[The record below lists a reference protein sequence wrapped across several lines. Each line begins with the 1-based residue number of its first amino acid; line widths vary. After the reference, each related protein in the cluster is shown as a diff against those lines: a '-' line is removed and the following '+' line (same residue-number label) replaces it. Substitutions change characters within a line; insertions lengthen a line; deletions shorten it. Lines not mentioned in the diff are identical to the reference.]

1 MSDISFFLS
10 ILVFLAAYGVI
21 ISEKVHR
28 MVVAMAGG
36 MAMILCGFVSQE
48 AVLMEDIDF
57 NTLGLLIG
65 MMILV
70 AITRRT
76 GAFEAVA
83 IWAAK
88 VTKGRPLWLLALL
101 SCITAV
107 ASAFLDNVTTV
118 L

>member
-48 AVLMEDIDF
+48 AVLMEAIDF

-70 AITRRT
+70 AIT
-76 GAFEAVA
+76 
-83 IWAAK
+83 
-88 VTKGRPLWLLALL
+88 
-101 SCITAV
+101 
-107 ASAFLDNVTTV
+107 
-118 L
+118 